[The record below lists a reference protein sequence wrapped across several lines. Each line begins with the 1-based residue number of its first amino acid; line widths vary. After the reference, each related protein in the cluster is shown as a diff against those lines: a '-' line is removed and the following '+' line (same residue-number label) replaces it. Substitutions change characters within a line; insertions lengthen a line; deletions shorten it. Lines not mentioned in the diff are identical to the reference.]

1 MKKTNK
7 ILEAKP
13 EIIIIVIVLILIV
26 LAFIQPI
33 HVFITKN
40 TIKKEVEK
48 NILKDIDYTDYQIDG
63 KYFNILNIQMKDDFE
78 DYEYSKKKNTAKIAL
93 DKFTDIYKNYEDT
106 FIDKTSTDYINDSV
120 KKVTNA
126 KVILTCKENKY
137 TIFGGFCKNA
147 KEYSEEVYFKEIII
161 NQLNNDDKKEELTN
175 LLKSTTYSKE
185 ILTSIMNLKDIKQ
198 KENEIIYQAAIANKD
213 KYKKELELLEKVA
226 TYKDSKDLIS
236 KIKKQ
241 HELDGEWTGKS
252 ARWIINGDTCYNI
265 YSNTSYKYN
274 YTTYYCTYSNNILY
288 IFNNSAK
295 ATDLNNAVFKM
306 SYKDRKLAY
315 TSSYNTTIIL
325 SKESDNTIPKD
336 IVKIPE
342 PAISMTKD
350 EVLNST
356 WGEPEKINKT
366 NTRYG
371 TREQWCYSQNKY
383 IYFENGIVTSI
394 QE

>member
-126 KVILTCKENKY
+126 K
-137 TIFGGFCKNA
+137 
-147 KEYSEEVYFKEIII
+147 EYSEEVYFKEIII

-175 LLKSTTYSKE
+175 LLNSTTYSKE
-185 ILTSIMNLKDIKQ
+185 ILTNIMNLQDIKQ

>member
-7 ILEAKP
+7 ILEAKS

-48 NILKDIDYTDYQIDG
+48 NILKDIDYIDYQIDG
-63 KYFNILNIQMKDDFE
+63 KYFNVLNIQMKEDFE
-78 DYEYSKKKNTAKIAL
+78 DYEYSKKKDTATDAL
-93 DKFTDIYKNYEDT
+93 DKFTKIYNNYEDT

-120 KKVTNA
+120 KEVTNA

-137 TIFGGFCKNA
+137 TIFGGFCKNN
-147 KEYSEEVYFKEIII
+147 KEYSEQVYFKEIII

-213 KYKKELELLEKVA
+213 KYKKELELLEKVS
-226 TYKDSKDLIS
+226 TYKDSKDLIR

-241 HELDGEWTGKS
+241 H
-252 ARWIINGDTCYNI
+252 
-265 YSNTSYKYN
+265 
-274 YTTYYCTYSNNILY
+274 
-288 IFNNSAK
+288 
-295 ATDLNNAVFKM
+295 
-306 SYKDRKLAY
+306 
-315 TSSYNTTIIL
+315 
-325 SKESDNTIPKD
+325 
-336 IVKIPE
+336 
-342 PAISMTKD
+342 
-350 EVLNST
+350 
-356 WGEPEKINKT
+356 
-366 NTRYG
+366 
-371 TREQWCYSQNKY
+371 
-383 IYFENGIVTSI
+383 
-394 QE
+394 

>member
-175 LLKSTTYSKE
+175 LLNSTTYSKE
-185 ILTSIMNLKDIKQ
+185 ILTNIMNLQDIKQ

-213 KYKKELELLEKVA
+213 KYKRIRIARK
-226 TYKDSKDLIS
+226 SS
-236 KIKKQ
+236 NIKRQ
-241 HELDGEWTGKS
+241 Q
-252 ARWIINGDTCYNI
+252 R
-265 YSNTSYKYN
+265 
-274 YTTYYCTYSNNILY
+274 
-288 IFNNSAK
+288 FN
-295 ATDLNNAVFKM
+295 
-306 SYKDRKLAY
+306 
-315 TSSYNTTIIL
+315 
-325 SKESDNTIPKD
+325 
-336 IVKIPE
+336 
-342 PAISMTKD
+342 
-350 EVLNST
+350 
-356 WGEPEKINKT
+356 
-366 NTRYG
+366 
-371 TREQWCYSQNKY
+371 
-383 IYFENGIVTSI
+383 
-394 QE
+394 